1 MAKEITMSG
10 RLVFDDGKT
19 SVTFDKGV
27 IKVDSAGKRVIQ
39 NVQTIQTTA
48 ETIGRGEPASGG
60 NLPIVPGVAMFF
72 NRDQVNSVQISSASG
87 GLNFLKLL
95 PGEFAGPMRLARDAT
110 LNAVAQVAAVELEY
124 IIVED

>member
-27 IKVDSAGKRVIQ
+27 IRVDSAGKRVIQ

-48 ETIGRGEPASGG
+48 EDIGLGEPSGQ
-60 NLPIVPGVAMFF
+60 LPIVPGVAMFF
-72 NRDQVNSVQISSASG
+72 NRDQTNSVQISSQST
-87 GLNFLKLL
+87 GLSFLKLL
-95 PGEFAGPMRLARDAT
+95 PGEFAGPLRLAGDAT
-110 LNAVAQVAAVELEY
+110 VNAVALVAPVELEY
-124 IIVED
+124 IIIEE

>member
-27 IKVDSAGKRVIQ
+27 IRVDSAGKRVIQ

-48 ETIGRGEPASGG
+48 EDIGLGEPSGQ
-60 NLPIVPGVAMFF
+60 LPIVPGVAMFF
-72 NRDQVNSVQISSASG
+72 NRDQTNSVQISSDSD
-87 GLNFLKLL
+87 GLSFLKLL
-95 PGEFAGPMRLARDAT
+95 PGEFAGPLRLAGDAT
-110 LNAVAQVAAVELEY
+110 LKAVALVAAVELEY
-124 IIVED
+124 IIIEE

>member
-27 IKVDSAGKRVIQ
+27 IRVDSAGKRVIQ

-48 ETIGRGEPASGG
+48 EDIGLGEPSGQ
-60 NLPIVPGVAMFF
+60 LPIVPGVAMFF
-72 NRDQVNSVQISSASG
+72 NRDQTNSVQISSQST
-87 GLNFLKLL
+87 GLTFLKLL
-95 PGEFAGPMRLARDAT
+95 PGEFAGPLRLAGDAT
-110 LNAVAQVAAVELEY
+110 VNAVALVAPVELEY
-124 IIVED
+124 IIIEE

>member
-27 IKVDSAGKRVIQ
+27 IRVDSAGKRVIQ

-48 ETIGRGEPASGG
+48 EDIGRGEPAAE
-60 NLPIVPGVAMFF
+60 LPIVPGVAMFF
-72 NRDQVNSVQISSASG
+72 NRDQTNSVQISSQST
-87 GLNFLKLL
+87 GLSFLKLL
-95 PGEFAGPMRLARDAT
+95 PGEFAGPLRLAGDAT
-110 LNAVAQVAAVELEY
+110 LKAVALVAAVELEY
-124 IIVED
+124 IIIEE

>member
-27 IKVDSAGKRVIQ
+27 IRVDSAGKRVIQ

-48 ETIGRGEPASGG
+48 EDIGRGEPTGQ
-60 NLPIVPGVAMFF
+60 LPIVPGVAMFF
-72 NRDQVNSVQISSASG
+72 NRDQTNSVQISSQST
-87 GLNFLKLL
+87 GLSFLKLL
-95 PGEFAGPMRLARDAT
+95 PGEFAGPLRLAGDAT
-110 LNAVAQVAAVELEY
+110 LKAVALVAAVELEY
-124 IIVED
+124 IIIEE